1 MEFNDRLKKLR
12 STKKLSTKDIAEKL
26 NIEEELYLDWEENK
40 NYPSFENIIKLS
52 KFFNVSTE
60 YLLIGKSSTDF
71 FYRALMVVLVGICLL
86 VLGFVL
92 LTAASFVL
100 R

>member
-52 KFFNVSTE
+52 KFFNVSTD